1 MVEFII
7 HFLNTSVLPIVD
19 QIGIWFYI
27 LAGLVAFIESTI
39 ILGTF
44 IPGTVILL
52 FFGFTA
58 SQSNVN
64 IFWVLLATT
73 IGAVVGD
80 FVSYTIGKYGTGF
93 IKENKGL
100 LRTSHVDIGKVFFV
114 KHGGKSV
121 IFGRFIS
128 PIRQVIPFIAG
139 VVRMSQKR
147 FVYLNICGALL
158 WSTSYILV
166 GYYFGTNW
174 NLIEKIISRIGIVLT
189 LVLVV
194 GGIYLFNRNRKNR
207 LEALKTDTASI
218 VNTVEPDSV
227 EANIVN
233 IDIV

>member
-7 HFLNTSVLPIVD
+7 HFLNTSVLPVVD

-27 LAGLVAFIESTI
+27 LAGLIAFIESTI

-58 SQSNVN
+58 SQGDVKL
-64 IFWVLLATT
+64 IWVLLAITL
-73 IGAVVGD
+73 GAVLGD
-80 FVSYTIGKYGTGF
+80 FISYAIGRYGTGF

-100 LRTSHVDIGKVFFV
+100 LRTSHIDIGKAFFV

-121 IFGRFIS
+121 ILGRFIS

-139 VVRMSQKR
+139 VVFMPQKR
-147 FVYLNICGALL
+147 FMYLNICGALL
-158 WSTSYILV
+158 WSISYILV

-194 GGIYLFNRNRKNR
+194 GGIYLFNRNRKKR

-227 EANIVN
+227 ESDIVN